1 MAKAKAPEKELTPLE
16 KFHRIADLM
25 ARRKKYH
32 KLEYYKPYP
41 FQLKFHNAIGFGT
54 ERPAAQ
60 KVLMAGNGTGKT
72 VCGGMD
78 TAIHLT
84 GRYPDWWKGHRFDR
98 PVVSMIGGNTN
109 EAVRDINQKT
119 LFGDPSEPNALG
131 SGTIPVDLIGKR
143 SSKPGVPNAFDTVL
157 VKHVSGGWSKA
168 MFRAYEQGPK
178 KHMGHRIHHGWLDE
192 EPPQE
197 IWSQYL
203 RATIS
208 TGGILSLTFTPESG
222 LTEVVNGFMNNLG
235 RGQALITASWDDAP
249 HLINE
254 SGLTDEAKQ
263 LEAGFPAHE
272 REMRRRGVPSYGTGL
287 VFPFKQDELE
297 VEPFKIPNHWPRI
310 IGIDFGYDHP
320 FAACMLAWD
329 RDADVVYLLADYRE
343 SRALP
348 AIHAAAIVPWGK
360 WPVAWPHDGLNSEK
374 GTGDE
379 FVATYRKE
387 GLDILPWK
395 ATNPPDTR
403 LGQQEGEGG
412 NSPEKALQD
421 MYERMDTGR
430 WKVFKTCKTWFEE
443 QRTYH
448 RDEKMRLIKVR
459 DDTIS
464 ASRYAHMM
472 LRHARTEVVR
482 VRRAPVM
489 AGASNW

>member
-41 FQLKFHNAIGFGT
+41 FQIKFHNAIGFGT

-98 PVVSMIGGNTN
+98 PIVSMIGGNTN

-192 EPPQE
+192 EPPQD

-249 HLINE
+249 HLIND

-287 VFPFKQDELE
+287 VFPFTQEALQCD
-297 VEPFKIPNHWPRI
+297 PFEIPRHWPRI
-310 IGIDFGYDHP
+310 IGIDFGWDHP
-320 FAACMLAWD
+320 FAACMVAWD
-329 RDADVVYLLADYRE
+329 RDADVVYLIAEYRE

-348 AIHAAAIVPWGK
+348 AIHAAAVKPWGN
-360 WPVAWPHDGLNSEK
+360 WPVAWPHDGLNAEK
-374 GTGDE
+374 STGDE
-379 FVATYRKE
+379 LVKNYSDE
-387 GLDILPWK
+387 GLNMLPWK
-395 ATNPPDTR
+395 ATNPPDSR
-403 LGQQEGEGG
+403 QGQQEGEGG
-412 NSPEKALQD
+412 NSVEASI
-421 MYERMDTGR
+421 MEMFERMETGR
-430 WKVFKTCKTWFEE
+430 FKVFKTCKYWFEE

-448 RDEKMRLIKVR
+448 RDEKMKLIKVR
-459 DDTIS
+459 DDVIS
-464 ASRYAHMM
+464 ASRYAVMM
-472 LRHARTEVVR
+472 LRHSRTEVVR